1 MPPKKGEGK
10 GAGGKG
16 ADDDDE
22 EPAADAT
29 ATIAGLS
36 TAIVHLANIAGRAED
51 DRGAVQEALTA
62 CKESFEGFQTFIQDH
77 SGSSM
82 IKTDPI
88 VGEITPGTKPVLE
101 PMPDVKPLP
110 DGFRYKPDLAN
121 PTGQALHF
129 EQCIDR
135 IRDHSEKQVRG
146 IIKTLR
152 KEYVLIQ
159 YQYRPGWRPANIAR
173 KFAGAAPTT
182 RTHSTNGKTSGPS
195 LFCAS
200 TAT

>member
-16 ADDDDE
+16 ADDDE
-22 EPAADAT
+22 EPAEDAT

-88 VGEITPGTKPVLE
+88 VGEITPGTKPV
-101 PMPDVKPLP
+101 
-110 DGFRYKPDLAN
+110 Y
-121 PTGQALHF
+121 
-129 EQCIDR
+129 
-135 IRDHSEKQVRG
+135 
-146 IIKTLR
+146 
-152 KEYVLIQ
+152 
-159 YQYRPGWRPANIAR
+159 
-173 KFAGAAPTT
+173 T
-182 RTHSTNGKTSGPS
+182 RTHARRQ
-195 LFCAS
+195 AS
-200 TAT
+200 A